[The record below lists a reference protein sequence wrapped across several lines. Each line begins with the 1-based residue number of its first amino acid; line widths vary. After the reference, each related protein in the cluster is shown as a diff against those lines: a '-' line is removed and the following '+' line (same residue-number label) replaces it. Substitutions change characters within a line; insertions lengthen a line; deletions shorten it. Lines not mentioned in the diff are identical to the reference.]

1 MDATHPPPFKVK
13 KGDFFIGI
21 DLAGKKKT
29 PRVCILEKERKILI
43 K

>member
-21 DLAGKKKT
+21 DLGGKEKKS
-29 PRVCILEKERKILI
+29 VCKIKIKEKLW
-43 K
+43 